1 MALPPGLAAARRLIT
16 IVCAALALVAV
27 AGALAYASQDT
38 GNGCGSGWKAYGTRA
53 PSPLFT
59 PAELQA
65 LKESKRN
72 KYEAASERSAPYNAC
87 RDAGSRR
94 LIGAGV
100 GAALILIPVGGIL
113 AFLFWPRREEL
124 VDEYDDV
131 DDDHAG
137 GPQPV
142 AANRANGWLGR

>member
-1 MALPPGLAAARRLIT
+1 MALPPGLAAARRLIA
-16 IVCAALALVAV
+16 IVGAVLALVAV
-27 AGALAYASQDT
+27 GGALAYASQDT
-38 GNGCGSGWKAYGTRA
+38 GKDCGSGWKAYGTRA
-53 PSPLFT
+53 PSPLFS

-72 KYEAASERSAPYNAC
+72 RYEAAAERSAPYNAC
-87 RDAGSRR
+87 REAGSRR
-94 LIGAGV
+94 LIRAGE
-100 GAALILIPVGGIL
+100 GAALILIPVGGVL

-124 VDEYDDV
+124 VDDDDEV